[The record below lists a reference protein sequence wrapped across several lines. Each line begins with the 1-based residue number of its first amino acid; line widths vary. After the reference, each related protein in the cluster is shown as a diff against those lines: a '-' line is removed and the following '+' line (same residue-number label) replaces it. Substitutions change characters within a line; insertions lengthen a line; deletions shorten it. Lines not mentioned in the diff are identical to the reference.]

1 MKKSKSFG
9 SDGTLTDSG
18 GSVDT
23 AETDAGDAE
32 MAPCAQAPA
41 QPPLDVPAATPAPA
55 LSSPAHVPP
64 CAKAPAEP
72 PVQVAAATAAPTLT
86 VPVPV
91 NASPPVQV
99 APTPQLPAVAPPAVA
114 SSAPKVATPPV
125 APMLM
130 QPAPSVA
137 AQPPVVRLEFPAK
150 SAPAAGPDAGVNT
163 GAPERGEWLCNSK
176 SHMK

>member
-41 QPPLDVPAATPAPA
+41 QPPVQVAAATAAPA

-114 SSAPKVATPPV
+114 SSRRLQPRRSHPCSCSPHRALQPSRRSFIFSSRQSLPLQQVRMQVLTQERRSVVTGYATP
-125 APMLM
+125 
-130 QPAPSVA
+130 
-137 AQPPVVRLEFPAK
+137 
-150 SAPAAGPDAGVNT
+150 NHT
-163 GAPERGEWLCNSK
+163 
-176 SHMK
+176 